1 MSGVGTAVTRLS
13 VGVTV
18 SIVKELTVRLSLV
31 LLALS
36 VTEILQLL

>member
-18 SIVKELTVRLSLV
+18 SIVKEFTDRVLLA

-36 VTEILQLL
+36 VTVIVQLL